1 MFCADRCWNRTIIHL
16 VYWDRIRRLNKE
28 RTTDSSTA
36 KTSRDR
42 KLHNSFWVSISIPLP
57 GTLFFFCRQKD
68 FSFLWYFH
76 LCLFQHTHRAKSE
89 ICRLAALCRPRS
101 CRSEYIK
108 HIKRLVWWLGKRTW
122 HQVVKDKELYI
133 TRPSSLCLYFI
144 LPVLLLLPT
153 TTSTTISDVLTCS
166 ALICQQEQKFIDPPK
181 WANNQ
186 IEYLVNIKAI
196 GAEWR
201 LGLKGKHFHSHFLYR
216 QHGEFTSKWYI
227 HISIH
232 ISSFF

>member
-42 KLHNSFWVSISIPLP
+42 KLHNSFGDSISIPLP

-108 HIKRLVWWLGKRTW
+108 HIKRLVWWLGKRSDIKLWKT
-122 HQVVKDKELYI
+122 KSYTSLG
-133 TRPSSLCLYFI
+133 RPHFVSTSFYRCCSFF
-144 LPVLLLLPT
+144 LLLLQLQYPT
-153 TTSTTISDVLTCS
+153 FWLALLWFANKSKSLSILLSEQTIKLSTSLISKL
-166 ALICQQEQKFIDPPK
+166 
-181 WANNQ
+181 
-186 IEYLVNIKAI
+186 
-196 GAEWR
+196 
-201 LGLKGKHFHSHFLYR
+201 
-216 QHGEFTSKWYI
+216 
-227 HISIH
+227 
-232 ISSFF
+232 